1 MSRSSVTQL
10 QRPSHAGVS
19 LAEIVSSSGWG
30 SILCS
35 VYNYSEHGAMLAI
48 PVDYKFPK
56 TFSLRRVA
64 TINARAARLVWQ
76 NYGLAGIE
84 FIDIAGIPGFAP
96 D

>member
-1 MSRSSVTQL
+1 MSQSNVTQ
-10 QRPSHAGVS
+10 QHRPTPAGVS

-35 VYNYSEHGAMLAI
+35 VCNYSEHGAMLAI
-48 PVDYKFPK
+48 PADYKFPK
-56 TFSLRRVA
+56 SFSLRRVA
-64 TINARAARLVWQ
+64 TIDARAARLVWQ

-84 FIDIAGIPGFAP
+84 FTDIAGIPGIAP

>member
-1 MSRSSVTQL
+1 MSQSNFTQL
-10 QRPSHAGVS
+10 QRPSHVGVS
-19 LAEIVSSSGWG
+19 LAEIVSFGGWG